1 MSTLERCITLEVL
14 ELSDNI
20 RIDSYIAN
28 QVPGLSRSLVG
39 ADATVIMVNGKKV
52 KKSHKVSIGENITI
66 QWSEVVFG
74 DIIPQDIPL
83 SILHEDDSIL
93 VIDKQ
98 QSLVVHPAAGN
109 PDGTLVNALV
119 FKYGL
124 QFSTAQVSLEEDEPD
139 ESSVVDVR
147 PGIVH
152 RLDKDT
158 SGVMVVAKSRQA
170 HVSLAAQFKDHT
182 TIKHY
187 IAIVKGTPL
196 KRRGKIIA
204 PLIRDPKDRKRFTT
218 TEEGK
223 GKYAETDYVVLR
235 YFEGYSL
242 LRIRLHTGRTHQ
254 IRVHMQHLGNPI
266 VGDTI
271 YSRQDPRFSEAT
283 LMLHALSLEV
293 NHPETGLRSMFRA
306 PMPVRFKTIIKE
318 IKKIRIRRFM

>member
-1 MSTLERCITLEVL
+1 MGTLERSITLEVP
-14 ELSDNI
+14 ESTETI
-20 RIDSYIAN
+20 RIDSYIAS
-28 QVPGLSRSLVG
+28 QVPGLTRSLVG
-39 ADATVIMVNGKKV
+39 SDTTVIMVDGKKV
-52 KKSHKVSIGENITI
+52 KKSHKVSIGEIITV
-66 QWSEVVFG
+66 QWSEVVFS

-83 SILHEDDSIL
+83 YILHEDESIL

-124 QFSTAQVSLEEDEPD
+124 QFSTAQVPLEDDEPD
-139 ESSVVDVR
+139 ENAVVDVR

-158 SGVMVVAKSRQA
+158 SGVMVVAKSREA

-182 TIKHY
+182 ATKHY
-187 IAIVKGTPL
+187 IAIVKGTPS

-218 TEEGK
+218 TVEGK
-223 GKYAETDYVVLR
+223 GKNAETDYVVLR

-254 IRVHMQHLGNPI
+254 IRVHLQHIGNPI
-266 VGDTI
+266 LGDSI
-271 YSRQDPRFSEAT
+271 YTRQDTRFGKAT
-283 LMLHALSLEV
+283 LMLHALSLEID
-293 NHPETGLRSMFRA
+293 HPYTGVRMLFRA
-306 PMPVRFKTIIKE
+306 PMPDRFKDAIAE
-318 IKKIRIRRFM
+318 IKKIRTRRFM

>member
-1 MSTLERCITLEVL
+1 MSTSERSVTLEVL
-14 ELSDNI
+14 ELSPGI
-20 RIDSYIAN
+20 RIDSYIAS
-28 QVPGLSRSLVG
+28 QVSGLTRSMVG
-39 ADATVIMVNGKKV
+39 SDATVITVNGKKV
-52 KKSHKVSIGENITI
+52 KKSHKVSVGETITV
-66 QWSEVVFG
+66 QWNEMVYG

-83 SILHEDDSIL
+83 SILYEDDSIL
-93 VIDKQ
+93 IIDKQ

-124 QFSTAQVSLEEDEPD
+124 NFSTAQVPLEEDEPD
-139 ESSVVDVR
+139 ENTVVDVR

-158 SGVMVVAKSRQA
+158 SGVMVIAKNRQA
-170 HVSLAAQFKDHT
+170 HVSLAAQFKEHT
-182 TIKHY
+182 TTKHY

-196 KRRGKIIA
+196 KRRGKIVA

-218 TEEGK
+218 TVEGK

-242 LRIRLHTGRTHQ
+242 IRIRLHTGRTHQ

-266 VGDTI
+266 LGDTI
-271 YSRQDPRFSEAT
+271 YSRQDARFGKAT
-283 LMLHALSLEV
+283 LMLHALSLEL
-293 NHPETGLRSMFRA
+293 NHPDSGLRAMFRA
-306 PMPVRFKTIIKE
+306 PLPERFKAIITE
-318 IKKIRIRRFM
+318 IKKIRTRRFM